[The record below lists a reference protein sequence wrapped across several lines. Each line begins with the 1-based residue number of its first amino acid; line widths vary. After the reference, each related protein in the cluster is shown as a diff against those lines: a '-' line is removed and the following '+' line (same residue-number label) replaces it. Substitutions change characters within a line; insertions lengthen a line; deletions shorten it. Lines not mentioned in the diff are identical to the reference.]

1 VVAIFIEKFLT
12 GEQPIINGDGL
23 QTRDFVYVDDVVAA
37 NLLALEYH
45 QSGIFNIGT
54 GKETDIL
61 TIYRRL
67 QEIIGSKKGPVHGSA
82 KPGEQRRSALDS
94 SLAQEKLRWQP
105 KVSLV
110 EGLTRTS
117 QAFKELVWSRD
128 NI

>member
-1 VVAIFIEKFLT
+1 
-12 GEQPIINGDGL
+12 
-23 QTRDFVYVDDVVAA
+23 
-37 NLLALEYH
+37 
-45 QSGIFNIGT
+45 
-54 GKETDIL
+54 
-61 TIYRRL
+61 L

-94 SLAQEKLRWQP
+94 SVAQEKPRWQP

-110 EGLTRTS
+110 EGLTRTN